1 MIEQDITPPTAEEIA
16 EMRENAYNAGHPA
29 TWIWNEEA
37 VSWVAPVDPP
47 NDGFPYIWDETTN
60 GWVPF
65 PGYPRD

>member
-1 MIEQDITPPTAEEIA
+1 MIEQNITPPTAEEIA
-16 EMRENAYNAGHPA
+16 EIRENAYNADHPA
-29 TWIWNEEA
+29 TWIWNEAA

-60 GWVPF
+60 SWIPF

>member
-1 MIEQDITPPTAEEIA
+1 
-16 EMRENAYNAGHPA
+16 MRENAYNAEHPSA
-29 TWIWNEEA
+29 WIWNEEA

-60 GWVPF
+60 GWIPF

>member
-16 EMRENAYNAGHPA
+16 EMRENAYNADHPA
-29 TWIWNEEA
+29 TWLWNEEA

-60 GWVPF
+60 GWIPF
-65 PGYPRD
+65 PSYPRD

>member
-16 EMRENAYNAGHPA
+16 QMRENAYNAKHPT
-29 TWIWNEEA
+29 TWIWNETA

-47 NDGFPYIWDETTN
+47 NDGFPYIWDETTT
-60 GWVPF
+60 GWIAF